1 MKQQRVFIVCALVFL
16 SLSIACG
23 QRTRHAGIPSDAQA
37 VLDTAIQDID
47 AGRYEKLYNEAA
59 DEWRKDATLEDSKA
73 TLQRLRD
80 KLGQARV
87 HNLDTAREERTD
99 TAPIPGHSLVVIYQ
113 TQFARG
119 DAMETFTLIEHGGKW
134 YLAKYF
140 VSSTALK

>member
-1 MKQQRVFIVCALVFL
+1 MKQQRVFIVCALAFL

-23 QRTRHAGIPSDAQA
+23 QRTRHAGISSDAQT

-99 TAPIPGHSLVVIYQ
+99 TAPIPGHSLVV
-113 TQFARG
+113 
-119 DAMETFTLIEHGGKW
+119 
-134 YLAKYF
+134 
-140 VSSTALK
+140 